1 MKKLLTNMDKK
12 VAVTTSLEDTK
23 AFLDSMCS
31 QIMRIKEIKADLHRQ
46 FVQSM
51 TICLRQI
58 WGYKQLKL
66 EVEKLRQCKVTA
78 ERDEN
83 KTTNQSKPLLTS
95 INPAIYYHSMIQV

>member
-46 FVQSM
+46 FVH
-51 TICLRQI
+51 LRHAPREQHSQPALGGRYFSRLVS
-58 WGYKQLKL
+58 GYVQG
-66 EVEKLRQCKVTA
+66 A
-78 ERDEN
+78 
-83 KTTNQSKPLLTS
+83 
-95 INPAIYYHSMIQV
+95 AIHARMHTLI

>member
-1 MKKLLTNMDKK
+1 MSYALNTEDSLAASRSSEMKKLLTNMDKK

-58 WGYKQLKL
+58 WGYKQLNL
-66 EVEKLRQCKVTA
+66 EVEKLR
-78 ERDEN
+78 
-83 KTTNQSKPLLTS
+83 
-95 INPAIYYHSMIQV
+95 